1 VISND
6 TYNKL
11 AQSVLYNTSGSKV
24 VLVDKS
30 DNLEL
35 IGEGRSAFVFRIQS
49 SNKVIKVFFPTH
61 IHLVDEEVEVYK
73 VLFGNPNFPRV
84 YESGNNYLV
93 IDYIKGQTLFN
104 CLTKGIFIKDKH
116 INEIDKALKLAKS
129 QGLNPSDIHLRNIL
143 ITEEGNVKI
152 IDVARYRQKHSCSQ
166 WNDLTKAYKYY
177 KWMMF
182 PKRLPAFILNF
193 IAFLYKKRWLQLF
206 F

>member
-1 VISND
+1 MIWND

-49 SNKVIKVFFPTH
+49 SDKVIKVFFPTH
-61 IHLVDEEVEVYK
+61 RHLVDEEVEVYK
-73 VLFGNPNFPRV
+73 VLFGNPYFPRV

-93 IDYIKGQTLFN
+93 IDFIKGQTLFN
-104 CLTKGIFIKDKH
+104 CLTKGIFIKDKY
-116 INEIDKALKLAKS
+116 INEIDKALKLAKGE
-129 QGLNPSDIHLRNIL
+129 GLNPSDIHLRNIL
-143 ITEEGNVKI
+143 ITEEGSVKI
-152 IDVARYRQKHSCSQ
+152 IDVARYRQKHSCPQ

-177 KWMMF
+177 KLMMF
-182 PKRLPAFILNF
+182 PKKLPAFILNF
-193 IAFLYKKRWLQLF
+193 IAFIYKKRWLQLF